1 MDIQHN
7 CQKKKDKTRNN
18 DLQSTSQKT
27 NDRATQTSL
36 ITLNSS
42 CICFYIVYM
51 NNSKQLLY
59 LFPYCLPPRGEA

>member
-7 CQKKKDKTRNN
+7 CQKKKDKTTNN

-36 ITLNSS
+36 K
-42 CICFYIVYM
+42 
-51 NNSKQLLY
+51 KQVIAGA
-59 LFPYCLPPRGEA
+59 P